1 MLGRCGGAWPL
12 HMLPVVRRRGA
23 PPRGSGVNRPRP
35 RRMSVL
41 YGSVGKERRE
51 EERRWNE
58 RSWPLWMV
66 STN

>member
-1 MLGRCGGAWPL
+1 L
-12 HMLPVVRRRGA
+12 
-23 PPRGSGVNRPRP
+23 RGSLASAYASRCKEEGRPHGVAGRNRPRP